1 MGTCDT
7 PGRRAYN
14 PKKNKITEKQIN
26 NLLYKKSEFF
36 GLLCKKNFP
45 ERSMMLSL
53 LIIKGD
59 LKYIN
64 SLLSGKNLKFYLNEK
79 EYKFSIDISRK
90 IYKSKKYNILIIEIE
105 EEDGFSINLEID
117 EGGGDN
123 SHRFK
128 FLSYDELS
136 DIKIVKKDNFLFE
149 PIPPYYNPLEGI
161 ILNKS
166 NYKVIGML
174 CKLERDNNK
183 IGIFINPLIEE
194 FLNYK
199 KEQNLFEYLDNKTEA
214 INESYNVNDEHNNIY
229 NKITNITTNNIIK
242 KNNLKDINEK
252 KNKVFPEND
261 NKEIKYNKN
270 ENINS
275 KDIISEDI
283 KNNKKEINLVF
294 KLNEKK
300 KLFLEIKKDIIFKDA
315 ITALKRKYLW
325 LENIKNIY
333 FKFEGNKI
341 LNDKTVKELGLKDNS
356 IIEIIEK
363 EE

>member
-14 PKKNKITEKQIN
+14 PKNNKITEKQIK

-36 GLLCKKNFP
+36 GFLCNKNFP

-64 SLLSGKNLKFYLNEK
+64 SLLPGKNLKFYLNEK
-79 EYKFSIDISRK
+79 EYKFSIDISRN

-105 EEDGFSINLEID
+105 KEDGFTINLEID
-117 EGGGDN
+117 EKNYDN
-123 SHRFK
+123 SLKFK
-128 FLSYDELS
+128 FLSNIELS
-136 DIKIVKKDNFLFE
+136 NIKIIKKDNFLFE

-174 CKLERDNNK
+174 CKLDRDNNK

-199 KEQNLFEYLDNKTEA
+199 KEQNLFEYLDNKSEA

-242 KNNLKDINEK
+242 KNNLKDIEK

-261 NKEIKYNKN
+261 NKEIKYN
-270 ENINS
+270 INS
-275 KDIISEDI
+275 KDIISEVI
-283 KNNKKEINLVF
+283 KNNEKEINLVF
-294 KLNEKK
+294 ILNEKK
-300 KLFLEIKKDIIFKDA
+300 KLFLEIKKYIIFKDA

>member
-1 MGTCDT
+1 MTI
-7 PGRRAYN
+7 Y
-14 PKKNKITEKQIN
+14 
-26 NLLYKKSEFF
+26 
-36 GLLCKKNFP
+36 
-45 ERSMMLSL
+45 
-53 LIIKGD
+53 IK
-59 LKYIN
+59 L
-64 SLLSGKNLKFYLNEK
+64 
-79 EYKFSIDISRK
+79 
-90 IYKSKKYNILIIEIE
+90 
-105 EEDGFSINLEID
+105 
-117 EGGGDN
+117 
-123 SHRFK
+123 
-128 FLSYDELS
+128 
-136 DIKIVKKDNFLFE
+136 
-149 PIPPYYNPLEGI
+149 

-174 CKLERDNNK
+174 CKLDRDNNK
-183 IGIFINPLIEE
+183 IGIFINPLIDE

-283 KNNKKEINLVF
+283 KNNEKEINLVF

>member
-14 PKKNKITEKQIN
+14 PKNNKITEKQIK

-36 GLLCKKNFP
+36 GFLCNKNFP

-79 EYKFSIDISRK
+79 EYKFSIDISRN

-105 EEDGFSINLEID
+105 KEDGFTINLEID
-117 EGGGDN
+117 EKNYDN
-123 SHRFK
+123 SLKFK
-128 FLSYDELS
+128 FLSNIELS
-136 DIKIVKKDNFLFE
+136 NIKIIKKDNFLFE

-174 CKLERDNNK
+174 CKLDRDNNK
-183 IGIFINPLIEE
+183 IGIFINPLIDE

-261 NKEIKYNKN
+261 NKEIKYN
-270 ENINS
+270 INS

-283 KNNKKEINLVF
+283 KNNEKEINLVF

>member
-14 PKKNKITEKQIN
+14 PKNNKTTEKQIK

-36 GLLCKKNFP
+36 GFLCKKNFP
-45 ERSMMLSL
+45 KQSMILSL

-79 EYKFSIDISRK
+79 EYKFSIDISRN

-105 EEDGFSINLEID
+105 KEDGFTINLEID
-117 EGGGDN
+117 EKNYDN
-123 SHRFK
+123 SLKFK
-128 FLSYDELS
+128 FLSNIELS
-136 DIKIVKKDNFLFE
+136 NIKIIKKDNFLFE

-174 CKLERDNNK
+174 CKLDRDNNK

-242 KNNLKDINEK
+242 KNNLKDIEK

-261 NKEIKYNKN
+261 NKEIKYN
-270 ENINS
+270 INS
-275 KDIISEDI
+275 KDIISEVI
-283 KNNKKEINLVF
+283 KNNEKEINLVF
-294 KLNEKK
+294 ILNEKK
-300 KLFLEIKKDIIFKDA
+300 KLFLEIKKYIIFKDA

>member
-14 PKKNKITEKQIN
+14 PKNNKITEKQIK

-36 GLLCKKNFP
+36 GFLCNKNFP

-64 SLLSGKNLKFYLNEK
+64 SLLSGKYLKFYLNEK

-105 EEDGFSINLEID
+105 KEDGFIINLDID
-117 EGGGDN
+117 EKKNDN
-123 SHRFK
+123 LHQVN
-128 FLSYDELS
+128 FLSYNELS
-136 DIKIVKKDNFLFE
+136 NIKIIKKDNFLFE
-149 PIPPYYNPLEGI
+149 PILPYYNPLEGI

-174 CKLERDNNK
+174 CKLDRDNNK
-183 IGIFINPLIEE
+183 IGIFINPLIDE

-283 KNNKKEINLVF
+283 KNNEKEINLVF